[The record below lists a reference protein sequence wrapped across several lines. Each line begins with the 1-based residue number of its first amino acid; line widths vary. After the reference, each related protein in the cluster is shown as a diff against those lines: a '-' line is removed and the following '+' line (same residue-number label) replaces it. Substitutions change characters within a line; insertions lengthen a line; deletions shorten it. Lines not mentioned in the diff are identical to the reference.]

1 MMSARLRWIE
11 ALEILPNGPER
22 DLLRAAG
29 AAINHPTQAALLTL
43 CAAVDALVDKVIE
56 AHPIEKAS

>member
-1 MMSARLRWIE
+1 MMSVRFRWME

-29 AAINHPTQAALLTL
+29 MAIHHPTPAALLTL
-43 CAAVDALVDKVIE
+43 SAALDEVVNKIIE
-56 AHPIEKAS
+56 AHPIERAS